1 MSDYLRLNNISKS
14 YGDKQAVRDLSL
26 SVPEKSIYGL
36 IGPNGAGKTT
46 TIRMIMNII
55 VPDSGEVLV
64 KGQKVGEEFKNR
76 VGYLPEERGLY
87 KKMPVTEVIKFMA
100 RLKGYESGDWTAET
114 DHWLSRMNLVE
125 TKSKIVEELSKGMQQ
140 KLQFITTVFHKPE
153 IIILDEL
160 FSGLDPLNIEL
171 VKNTLFELRDNGAT
185 ILFSTHVME
194 QAEKMCDYI
203 AMIRDGDKILD
214 GSMGEVKA
222 QFGKNSVQ
230 IVYSG
235 DTTTI
240 NNHAAVESVLE
251 FPNYLEAKLKDG
263 ADHMSLLRDLS
274 QSASISRFEKV
285 EPSLYSIF
293 LEVAR
298 IDPAAAESAEI
309 SGKAVNV

>member
-1 MSDYLRLNNISKS
+1 TRLPGSRFLGAAAIASKKIRFHKRSQDGSGKCNIVAGNGSIHVALYEIGGQEKALLDRIEGVGSGYCVETIEAPGFGECFTYVAVPSYIDNMLRPYSWYKEL
-14 YGDKQAVRDLSL
+14 
-26 SVPEKSIYGL
+26 
-36 IGPNGAGKTT
+36 
-46 TIRMIMNII
+46 
-55 VPDSGEVLV
+55 VLV
-64 KGQKVGEEFKNR
+64 GCEALEF
-76 VGYLPEERGLY
+76 P
-87 KKMPVTEVIKFMA
+87 I
-100 RLKGYESGDWTAET
+100 
-114 DHWLSRMNLVE
+114 
-125 TKSKIVEELSKGMQQ
+125 
-140 KLQFITTVFHKPE
+140 
-153 IIILDEL
+153 
-160 FSGLDPLNIEL
+160 
-171 VKNTLFELRDNGAT
+171 
-185 ILFSTHVME
+185 
-194 QAEKMCDYI
+194 DYI

-235 DTTTI
+235 NTTTI

-298 IDPAAAESAEI
+298 IDPAAAESSEI
-309 SGKAVNV
+309 SGKTVNV